1 MPGGGTKILAQDD
14 SVAQMDLSAIASEE
28 RMGTP
33 MGKAAEEEEDRPM
46 SMEPV
51 SRHLRSPMDPQSKK
65 ALDAD
70 I

>member
-1 MPGGGTKILAQDD
+1 
-14 SVAQMDLSAIASEE
+14 MDLSAIASEE